1 MPNMSLRSFFLQN
14 IYIFLSILF
23 IYKEP
28 LLLLL
33 YIGLYLINH
42 YLYNIKKIQDYI
54 LLIILPFCY
63 YYFHLNQLALLLF
76 LQNHFFIS
84 IRYFNYGIYFVN
96 LILLIIS
103 VLSLVLSMKP
113 PDSTLNIFINGEHNL
128 FLFPY
133 IFIYIIIFFL
143 SGYMIYSVLNSIFVK
158 KSLDH
163 DIKKDIVLEHKAYI
177 QEATLLLSI
186 VSPTKFDLL
195 NSIYNMSFVE
205 MSDLIYLNMRK
216 IEENDFTI
224 KVENITNSIQE
235 FATQYE
241 SSLYLNNKDI
251 MFNKKLFNYTLS
263 TFANLPTY
271 RSSVISS
278 NEKMCIVKMEYDF
291 DVYDLKANFL
301 DDIIKIKNILSY
313 MNCNIV
319 FVKNFIILELRL
331 INKEYMLS
339 QLFLPFLMRL
349 YNHLNVSYFK
359 EKISLLNRL
368 KKTNIP
374 DHMICELLSCDNEY
388 IRKYTTEKSEKSF

>member
-1 MPNMSLRSFFLQN
+1 MRSMSLHFSFLQN

-23 IYKEP
+23 IYNQP

-33 YIGLYLINH
+33 HIGLYLINH
-42 YLYNIKKIQDYI
+42 YLYYIEKIKDYI

-63 YYFHLNQLALLLF
+63 YYFQLNQLVLLLF
-76 LQNHFFIS
+76 LHNHFFIS
-84 IRYFNYGIYFVN
+84 IRYFNYYVYFVN
-96 LILLIIS
+96 IILFTIS
-103 VLSLVLSMKP
+103 ILHMANA
-113 PDSTLNIFINGEHNL
+113 DSTLNIFIIE
-128 FLFPY
+128 Y
-133 IFIYIIIFFL
+133 IHISIFFYIIIFFL
-143 SGYMIYSVLNSIFVK
+143 SAYLIYSVLNSIFAK
-158 KSLDH
+158 KLLDH
-163 DIKKDIVLEHKAYI
+163 DIKKDIALEHKAYI
-177 QEATLLLSI
+177 QEATLLVSI
-186 VSPTKFDLL
+186 VSRTKFDLSSL
-195 NSIYNMSFVE
+195 SYNMSFIE
-205 MSDLIYLNMRK
+205 MSDLIYLNMSQ
-216 IEENDFTI
+216 IEEKDFTI

-235 FATQYE
+235 FATKYE
-241 SSLYLNNKDI
+241 SSLYLDNKDI
-251 MFNKKLFNYTLS
+251 IFNKRLFNYSLS

-349 YNHLNVSYFK
+349 YNHLNVSYSK
-359 EKISLLNRL
+359 EKVSLLNKL

-374 DHMICELLSCDNEY
+374 DHMICQLLSCDNEY